1 MEYFVSHFWILIGA
15 SLFVSFCAFLWWY
28 SMDKNA
34 RLKRERALARAEVAR
49 KKKEAEQG
57 ANSEMNEK

>member
-34 RLKRERALARAEVAR
+34 RLKRERALARAEAVR
-49 KKKEAEQG
+49 KKKEAEQK
-57 ANSEMNEK
+57 ANPETEEK